1 MVVSKLSFTVILQAF
16 IICPSFY
23 INLPIGA
30 VSAVIIFLVFKTP
43 KQSMS
48 EEVRRTTLS
57 QKMLHMDLIGA
68 STIIAAVVCLL
79 LALQW
84 GGITKP
90 WNSPAVIGTL
100 VGFGL
105 ITIVFIVIEVYQG
118 EHALMVPHILKTRL
132 IYVGSAFNFFLGGA
146 FFTLLYYLPV
156 YFQSLQGVSAEQ
168 SGIRNLSLIIAV
180 TVFTIISGINISLV
194 GIFAPF
200 VIVGSVVVT
209 VGAGMIY
216 TLSSSSPSPAW
227 IGYQALAG
235 IGLGLCFQIPIM
247 VGQALAAAE
256 DITTTTAILMFFQ
269 SLGGAFFVSAAQT
282 GFTNQLIKSLTKYA
296 PDVSPFAV
304 VQTGA
309 TNIQATF
316 GPEHLAAIQA
326 AYADGLHV
334 VFILVI
340 ALAGCSVLISLATPW
355 TSVKGKAV
363 GGAA

>member
-1 MVVSKLSFTVILQAF
+1 MVVSILSFTTIPQAS
-16 IICPSFY
+16 ITCSSFY
-23 INLPIGA
+23 INLPIGV
-30 VSAVIIFLVFKTP
+30 VSAGIIFLVFKTP
-43 KQSMS
+43 KQSVS
-48 EEVRRTTLS
+48 EEARHTTLT
-57 QKMLHMDLIGA
+57 QKILHMDLIGA
-68 STIIAAVVCLL
+68 FTIIAAVICLL

-90 WNSPAVIGTL
+90 WNSSDVIGTL
-100 VGFGL
+100 IGFGL
-105 ITIVFIVIEVYQG
+105 ITIVFVVIEVYQG
-118 EHALMVPHILKTRL
+118 EHALMAPHILTKRL
-132 IYVGSAFNFFLGGA
+132 IYVGCAFNFFLGAA
-146 FFTLLYYLPV
+146 FFVLLYYLPV
-156 YFQSLQGVSAEQ
+156 YFQSLQGISAEQ
-168 SGIRNLSLIIAV
+168 SDIRNLALIIAV
-180 TVFTIISGINISLV
+180 TVFTIISGISITLV

-200 VIVGSVVVT
+200 VIVGSAIAT

-235 IGLGLCFQIPIM
+235 TGLGLCFQIPIM

-256 DITTTTAILMFFQ
+256 DVTTTTALLMFFQ
-269 SLGGAFFVSAAQT
+269 TLGGAFFVSAAQT
-282 GFTNQLIKSLTKYA
+282 GFTNQLIKSLGKYA
-296 PDVSPFAV
+296 PDISPLAV
-304 VQTGA
+304 LQTGV

-316 GPEHLAAIQA
+316 GPDHLVAIQA